1 MYTEVRS
8 ALYRATSGHYYMIFF
23 FFLYGLTAIYA
34 KWQFW
39 NYFLAQIDRT
49 ALLLALSDC
58 YFYIWPTH
66 IWNTSCCGITRW
78 THLVCQCGYIVVP
91 AKSACGL
98 LPKYPS
104 IWCHN
109 PFFFFF
115 ASILY
120 FSLSYSLC
128 VAWKRTNSCCYRFY
142 YVYQHLC
149 TSWIWR
155 EREKKK
161 LIISTVSNYTYI
173 WLIDWLK
180 YAFLQDLSLS

>member
-8 ALYRATSGHYYMIFF
+8 ALYRATSDHYCMIFF

-58 YFYIWPTH
+58 YFYVWPTH

-109 PFFFFF
+109 PFYFFLLPYCTFLYLIRSAWHENALILVVIDF
-115 ASILY
+115 ITSINICALRE
-120 FSLSYSLC
+120 FGE
-128 VAWKRTNSCCYRFY
+128 
-142 YVYQHLC
+142 
-149 TSWIWR
+149 R
-155 EREKKK
+155 ERKKN
-161 LIISTVSNYTYI
+161 L
-173 WLIDWLK
+173 
-180 YAFLQDLSLS
+180 